1 MRDVIEARL
10 WADHGHFLSEDLH
23 RLFVATRD
31 GLARLHELQW
41 DSPWRKAQL
50 AAARDS
56 GAPPR
61 LKLAGLALSAALA
74 TIGATIA
81 ASGAL
86 APATVALV

>member
-1 MRDVIEARL
+1 MRDHIEARL
-10 WADHGHFLSEDLH
+10 WADHGHQFSEDLH
-23 RLFVATRD
+23 RLLVGTRD
-31 GLARLHELQW
+31 ALARLHELKW
-41 DSPWRKAQL
+41 DAPWRKAQL

-61 LKLAGLALSAALA
+61 LKLAGLGLSAALA

-86 APATVALV
+86 APATLALV